1 MADAKQMTEERFLD
15 HVYEGYQAGQRY
27 CFILG
32 AGASKTSGIRTG
44 EELMREWRKFLIQRG
59 KTYADNCA
67 QDLDMEPAHY
77 VHLLDPKASLRNDD
91 YFTLFDLRYAGN
103 PNAAYAFLE
112 REMEHAF
119 PSCGYYPLAMM
130 LAHTENR
137 LVITTNFDSLV
148 EDALYIYTATHPL
161 SVGHESLAPYMENDT
176 RRPVIAKVHR
186 DLLLQPMNREEEMQR
201 LAKEWEEPLRNA
213 LQKYIPIVIGYAGGD
228 HTLMSL
234 LPRLNLKGLYWCY
247 RDEVKERSIQK
258 LVAQQ
263 DGYLVKIQGFD
274 EIMFRLGE
282 RFAKEAEIK
291 QVEEVKRLLR
301 DQAENRGKRYAEQIT
316 AIQQKYEPQK
326 NEDPPA
332 PPTGE
337 GEDLGGIVRAIDT
350 YAGQKGKQGENAE
363 GERLAQDA
371 QIALLNGKYQQAYDL
386 YTRAIDLAPNTA
398 DYYDRRSTAL
408 YKMKQYEEA
417 LADESKAIDLDPNNA
432 EYYHGRAV
440 ILHSM
445 ERYEQALEDRNKAVE
460 LEPENARYWNQR
472 AVTYHEMKL
481 CDQALSD
488 ANQAIELDPNNAEY
502 YHGRAVTLHVMK
514 RYKEALQ
521 DRNKA
526 IELAPQNA
534 LYWDQRAVTLHE
546 MKRYEEALEDRNKA
560 IELEP
565 ENARYWDQRAATF
578 HAMGRYEEALADSD
592 RAIKLAPKK
601 PKYYRSRAITLRALG
616 REEEA
621 LADEKKAREL
631 EAKKTE
637 RGKGPSPKKNSKIA
651 VEKQPWLC

>member
-44 EELMREWRKFLIQRG
+44 EELMREWQNFLIQRG

-371 QIALLNGKYQQAYDL
+371 QIASLNGKYQQAYEL
-386 YTRAIDLAPNTA
+386 YTNAIALSPNTA

-408 YKMKQYEEA
+408 YKMKRYEKA

-440 ILHSM
+440 ILHAM
-445 ERYEQALEDRNKAVE
+445 ARYEEALKDRTKAIE

-472 AVTYHEMKL
+472 AVTFHSMERYEE
-481 CDQALSD
+481 ALKER
-488 ANQAIELDPNNAEY
+488 NKAIELDPNNAKY
-502 YHGRAVTLHVMK
+502 YYGRAVTLHAMG
-514 RYKEALQ
+514 RYEEALK

-526 IELAPQNA
+526 LELEPQNA
-534 LYWDQRAVTLHE
+534 RYWNQRAVTL
-546 MKRYEEALEDRNKA
+546 
-560 IELEP
+560 
-565 ENARYWDQRAATF
+565 
-578 HAMGRYEEALADSD
+578 HAMGRYEEALADAERAVELEPENEKYHEDRSVILQD
-592 RAIKLAPKK
+592 MERYEDALVDSNRAIELAPKE
-601 PKYYRSRAITLRALG
+601 PKYYRRRAVILRALG

-631 EAKKTE
+631 EE
-637 RGKGPSPKKNSKIA
+637 KN
-651 VEKQPWLC
+651 